1 MKRDPRRS
9 KFRTLVRHA
18 VVGLSLMSSLL
29 LPSQADAQEQGPE
42 YPPFDKVVEGFTKV
56 ESKSPD
62 RGALCKLW
70 TREKDGQVLM
80 ELPKDF
86 LTKKYFIALTVS
98 SGDKFAGLQSGDY
111 YVYWRLYN
119 KRTAMNLL
127 ELEMRTKCSP
137 E

>member
-1 MKRDPRRS
+1 MRMKRDLRRS

-70 TREKDGQVLM
+70 TREKDGRLLSTLRLRLHLGQLS
-80 ELPKDF
+80 LHYCQ
-86 LTKKYFIALTVS
+86 LTLLLRN
-98 SGDKFAGLQSGDY
+98 LQLLRTQHGID
-111 YVYWRLYN
+111 RLDRGIDGTN
-119 KRTAMNLL
+119 ISNQPFRF
-127 ELEMRTKCSP
+127 
-137 E
+137 